1 MISKISYTICFVM
14 LAFIASGTIPSF
26 DKLTAHPMKHKL
38 INSIS
43 AFLLLVILISC
54 NSDRNQRQQSA
65 PDLSEETIFP
75 KGELGPA
82 TNFTG
87 NAYNFGLVANDSIY
101 NTLVG
106 NVYFE
111 KNARSNWHI
120 HPSGQILVVL
130 DGEGYHQLEGQ
141 PRQTMKKGEVIKVP
155 ANTRHWHGATENNS
169 LTQMY
174 ILPKTENGIVT
185 WLEPVTDEQYKSN
198 N

>member
-1 MISKISYTICFVM
+1 M
-14 LAFIASGTIPSF
+14 
-26 DKLTAHPMKHKL
+26 KLKL

-43 AFLLLVILISC
+43 VLLLLATLIGC
-54 NSDRNQRQQSA
+54 NHKGESQPSESNPSDKA
-65 PDLSEETIFP
+65 IFP

-87 NAYNFGLVANDSIY
+87 NAYNFGLVANDSTY

-111 KNARSNWHI
+111 KSARSNWHL
-120 HPSGQILVVL
+120 HPSGQILIVL

-141 PRQTMKKGEVIKVP
+141 SRQTMKKGDVIKVP
-155 ANTRHWHGATENNS
+155 ANTRHWHGATETNS
-169 LTQMY
+169 LTQLY
-174 ILPKTENGIVT
+174 ILPKTENGFVT
-185 WLEPVTDEQYKSN
+185 WLEPVTDNQYKSN

>member
-1 MISKISYTICFVM
+1 
-14 LAFIASGTIPSF
+14 
-26 DKLTAHPMKHKL
+26 MKHKL
-38 INSIS
+38 INSITVL
-43 AFLLLVILISC
+43 LLLVTLISC
-54 NSDRNQRQQSA
+54 NDKGQSQQSESGSS
-65 PDLSEETIFP
+65 DETIFP

-87 NAYNFGLVANDSIY
+87 KAYNFGLVANDSTY

-111 KNARSNWHI
+111 KSARSNWHL
-120 HPSGQILVVL
+120 HPSGQILIVL

-141 PRQTMKKGEVIKVP
+141 SRQTMTKGDVIKVP
-155 ANTRHWHGATENNS
+155 PNTRHWHGATENNS

-174 ILPKTENGIVT
+174 ILPKTEHGFVT

>member
-1 MISKISYTICFVM
+1 MKRKLVNSIAALLM
-14 LAFIASGTIPSF
+14 LAT
-26 DKLTAHPMKHKL
+26 
-38 INSIS
+38 
-43 AFLLLVILISC
+43 LISC
-54 NSDRNQRQQSA
+54 DKGQNSQSGSGSSNEA
-65 PDLSEETIFP
+65 IFP
-75 KGELGPA
+75 KGELGPG

-87 NAYNFGLVANDSIY
+87 NAYNFGLVSNDSTY

-111 KNARSNWHI
+111 KSARSNWHV
-120 HPSGQILVVL
+120 HPSGQILIVL

-141 PRQTMKKGEVIKVP
+141 SRQTMKKGDVIKVP

-174 ILPKTENGIVT
+174 ILPKTQNGIVT
-185 WLEPVTDEQYKSN
+185 WLEPVTDDQYKTN

>member
-1 MISKISYTICFVM
+1 MI
-14 LAFIASGTIPSF
+14 
-26 DKLTAHPMKHKL
+26 KHKL
-38 INSIS
+38 GNFIGV
-43 AFLLLVILISC
+43 LLLLATLISC
-54 NSDRNQRQQSA
+54 NSDKAENQQAVPDQQNEA
-65 PDLSEETIFP
+65 IFP

-87 NAYNFGLVANDSIY
+87 SACNFGLVANDSTY

-111 KNARSNWHI
+111 KSARSNWHI
-120 HPSGQILVVL
+120 HPSGQILIVL

-141 PRQTMKKGEVIKVP
+141 PKQTMKKGDVIKCPPKVK
-155 ANTRHWHGATENNS
+155 HWHGATENSS

-185 WLEPVTDEQYKSN
+185 WLEAVTDEQYKSDN
-198 N
+198 